1 MATDEIQT
9 QENDVQIV
17 PAAVDTT
24 AVVNIDVTEVSRDE
38 MQNRDYMKAVE
49 TSIVDPVVDAEVKDN
64 TVVEVP
70 AVVEVDF
77 LAEASKKYNREI
89 TEEYFTKDWKQ
100 EAEANSTKLA
110 ESQKII
116 DETRTK
122 LEDYKHIFDNK
133 DLLAIADKMK
143 AGVKPKD
150 ILEAMSID
158 VDAIPENQK
167 ILDYVSRTQPY
178 LKTKEDIELYIAT
191 NFNVD
196 EDLRTDAPGEYFK
209 NRKNLEEAINEQ
221 NTFLNERKIQLL
233 NQPAPATSDSMPIIA
248 QEQII
253 QSQNAINQHIDSL
266 TNVQVTSDFTQPYD
280 KAALKAIASNIA
292 FSGAVGND
300 TFTMVKNVDGNKI
313 AESLYF
319 YENKDTLINELKTE
333 LSKSIAKEKSVEA
346 FRKVSDVYDNVQG
359 SVRQNQDSLVSDLK
373 IEEVGR
379 KASGGW

>member
-1 MATDEIQT
+1 MPTDEIQI

-24 AVVNIDVTEVSRDE
+24 EVVNIDVTEVSRDE
-38 MQNRDYMKAVE
+38 MQNRDYMKVVE
-49 TSIVDPVVDAEVKDN
+49 IPIADTENLEVKDT
-64 TVVEVP
+64 TVAEAP
-70 AVVEVDF
+70 AVVDVDI
-77 LAEASKKYNREI
+77 LSAVSKKYNREF
-89 TEEYFTKDWKQ
+89 TEEYFSKDWKQ
-100 EAEANSTKLA
+100 EAEDNSTKLA

-122 LEDYKHIFDNK
+122 LEDYKHIFENK

-143 AGVKPKD
+143 NGAKPKD

-158 VDAIPENQK
+158 VDSIPENQK

-209 NRKNLEEAINEQ
+209 NRKNIEEAINEQ

-233 NQPAPATSDSMPIIA
+233 NNTTSAASDSMPIIA

-280 KAALKAIASNIA
+280 KTALKAIASNIA
-292 FSGAVGND
+292 FSGAIGND

-313 AESLYF
+313 AEALYF

-346 FRKVSDVYDNVQG
+346 FQKVSDVYNNVQG
-359 SVRQNQDSLVSDLK
+359 TVKQNQDSLVTDLK

>member
-313 AESLYF
+313 AEALYF